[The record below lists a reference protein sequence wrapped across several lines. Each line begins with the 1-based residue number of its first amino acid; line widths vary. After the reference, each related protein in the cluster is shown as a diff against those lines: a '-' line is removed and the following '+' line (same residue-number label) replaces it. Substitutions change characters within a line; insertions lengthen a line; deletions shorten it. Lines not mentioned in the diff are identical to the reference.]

1 MRSATLHEAP
11 GITADAHALVL
22 SAVTC
27 VFPARGPARPAYTA
41 VQDVT
46 LAVEDGEFLALVGPT
61 GCGKSTL
68 LNLAAGLIAPTGGDV
83 HVFGEPL
90 AGLNR
95 RAGYLFQG
103 DALFPWRSALD
114 NVTIGLEFRGVARE
128 EARERAMQWLQ
139 QVGLAAHATKYPHEL
154 SGGMRKRVALAQTW
168 IMQPRI
174 LLMDE
179 PFSALDVQTRQL
191 MENALL
197 ELWSQAR
204 RSVLFVTHDLDE
216 AIALADRVVV
226 LSAGPASRPVA
237 QFAIDLPRPRDVQ
250 EIGLHPRFI
259 ELHRAVW
266 QALKAEVI
274 RARERTDV

>member
-1 MRSATLHEAP
+1 MSVP
-11 GITADAHALVL
+11 HALSL
-22 SAVTC
+22 AHVTC
-27 VFPARGPARPAYTA
+27 TFAPRGPARPAYTA
-41 VQDVT
+41 LEDVSLT
-46 LAVEDGEFLALVGPT
+46 VADGEFLALVGPT

-68 LNLAAGLIAPTGGDV
+68 LNLAAGLIAPTRGEV
-83 HVFGEPL
+83 QVFGEPL
-90 AGLNR
+90 QGLNA

-103 DALFPWRSALD
+103 DALFPWRNALD
-114 NVTIGLEFRGVARE
+114 NVAIGLQFRGVPRSQARS
-128 EARERAMQWLQ
+128 RALAWLR
-139 QVGLAAHATKYPHEL
+139 QVGLAAHAGKYPHEM

-168 IMQPRI
+168 VLEPRI

-197 ELWSQAR
+197 ELWAQAR

-226 LSAGPASRPVA
+226 LSAGPASHPVA

-250 EIGLHPRFI
+250 EVALHPRFI

-266 QALKAEVI
+266 QALKAEVM
-274 RARERTDV
+274 RAREHADA

>member
-1 MRSATLHEAP
+1 MLP
-11 GITADAHALVL
+11 PPALSL
-22 SAVTC
+22 SGVTC
-27 VFPARGPARPAYTA
+27 TFPARGATRGAYTA
-41 VQDVT
+41 VEDVT
-46 LAVEDGEFLALVGPT
+46 LQVEDGEFLAIVGPT

-68 LNLAAGLIAPTGGDV
+68 LNVAAGLIAPTRGGV
-83 HVFGEPL
+83 HVFGAPL
-90 AGLNR
+90 QGLNP

-103 DALFPWRSALD
+103 DVLFPWRSAVD
-114 NVTIGLEFRGVARE
+114 NVAIGLEFRGVPRAQ
-128 EARERAMQWLQ
+128 ARERAHGWLRE
-139 QVGLAAHATKYPHEL
+139 VGLAAHAAKYPHEM

-168 IMQPRI
+168 ILEPPI

-197 ELWSQAR
+197 DLWARAR

-250 EIGLHPRFI
+250 EITLHPRFI
-259 ELHRAVW
+259 ELHRSVW
-266 QALKAEVI
+266 QALKAEVM
-274 RARERTDV
+274 RAREQADA